1 MAISHVLMDGP
12 KVVGPAGALGPTVTE
27 PCGDG
32 EAVVPGVGGAM
43 EDGKAVPG
51 VGGTG
56 NGVGGGP
63 VGGVGA
69 GLLEDEEG
77 VGGDGG
83 KLPSR
88 VCCVNSVQKS
98 LSSPSS
104 DDAPAT
110 SQKTNA
116 RTSSALK
123 RNDTP
128 ILLIL

>member
-1 MAISHVLMDGP
+1 MSHGLMDGP
-12 KVVGPAGALGPTVTE
+12 KVVGPDGALGSKVVGPAGALGPTVTE
-27 PCGDG
+27 SCGDG
-32 EAVVPGVGGAM
+32 EAVVPGVGG
-43 EDGKAVPG
+43 
-51 VGGTG
+51 
-56 NGVGGGP
+56 GP

-69 GLLEDEEG
+69 GLLLEDEEG

-88 VCCVNSVQKS
+88 VCCVNSFQKS

-128 ILLIL
+128 ILPIL